1 MERRGQM
8 GVRRTCQ
15 ANTPGLAKSSWRWE
29 VERRA
34 EGPQLL
40 PLAPRAWKAVFTD
53 VGEAG
58 GWGGRVKRVL
68 SNHVDF

>member
-1 MERRGQM
+1 M
-8 GVRRTCQ
+8 
-15 ANTPGLAKSSWRWE
+15 
-29 VERRA
+29 ERRA

-68 SNHVDF
+68 SDHVDF